1 MRSLLGLRDLVTNVN
16 IPNYGQIPNLP
27 LGAVVE
33 TNAHFCA
40 DSVRPVFAGALPES
54 IYPLV
59 SRVCGVQELT
69 VEAAVT
75 RNLDLAFQAFCMD
88 PNMEIGLDEAKCLF
102 DTMVDNTKAYL
113 TMYER

>member
-1 MRSLLGLRDLVTNVN
+1 M
-16 IPNYGQIPNLP
+16 
-27 LGAVVE
+27 VE

-40 DSVRPVFAGALPES
+40 DSVRPVFAGRFQS

-102 DTMVDNTKAYL
+102 DTMVDNKAYL
-113 TMYER
+113 TMYEISCPRQNHRKSIGILPEKRYT

>member
-1 MRSLLGLRDLVTNVN
+1 MPGPAIVWTCLLYT
-16 IPNYGQIPNLP
+16 
-27 LGAVVE
+27 
-33 TNAHFCA
+33 
-40 DSVRPVFAGALPES
+40 SPVFAGALPES

-102 DTMVDNTKAYL
+102 DTMVDLSLIHISVRQETVVL
-113 TMYER
+113 